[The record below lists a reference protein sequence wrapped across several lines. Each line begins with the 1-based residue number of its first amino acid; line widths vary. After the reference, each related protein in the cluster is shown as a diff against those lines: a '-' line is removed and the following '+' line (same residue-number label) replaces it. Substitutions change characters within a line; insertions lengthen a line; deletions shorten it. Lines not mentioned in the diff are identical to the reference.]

1 MTDMTMPALR
11 RERRG
16 FIVPV
21 FAARHTGSL
30 LAVLY
35 LVVLVTASLAPG
47 LFTHVDPMAIAPR
60 EAFQGPSVSHLF
72 GTDQSGR
79 DVLARVIHGARQ
91 SLLLGISAI
100 TLALS
105 IATILAL
112 TGGLGGPVLE
122 KGVRWLLD
130 VMFSIPSLVLALLFT
145 ATLGSGIIPLIV
157 AIGVGSSAGYARI
170 VFGQVLAVRH
180 AGYIEAARALG
191 HTPTRIM
198 VRHILP
204 NAFRPLIVM
213 GTMGIGQ
220 MIVWSASLSFLGLG
234 ARPPAAEWGT
244 MLSMGRDF
252 VAEAWWMTFFPGLA
266 IVVTM
271 LATTIAGRSLQRV
284 IDGRIS

>member
-1 MTDMTMPALR
+1 MILPALR
-11 RERRG
+11 RRVPG
-16 FIVPV
+16 FIMPV
-21 FAARHTGSL
+21 LTLRHVGPL
-30 LAVLY
+30 LAAFY
-35 LVVLVTASLAPG
+35 LLLLVAAAIAPT
-47 LFTHVDPMAIAPR
+47 LFTHIDPMAIEPR
-60 EAFQGPSVSHLF
+60 DAFQGPSLSHPF

-105 IATILAL
+105 FATVLAL
-112 TGGLGGPVLE
+112 VGGLGGRLAE
-122 KGVRWLLD
+122 KSVRWLLD

-145 ATLGSGIIPLIV
+145 ATLGSGIVPLIV
-157 AIGVGSSAGYARI
+157 AIGVGSAAGYGRI
-170 VFGQVLAVRH
+170 VFGQVLAVRR
-180 AGYIEAARALG
+180 AGYVEAARALG
-191 HTPTRIM
+191 HAPAGII

-271 LATTIAGRSLQRV
+271 LATTIAGRSLQRL
-284 IDGRIS
+284 IEGRVS